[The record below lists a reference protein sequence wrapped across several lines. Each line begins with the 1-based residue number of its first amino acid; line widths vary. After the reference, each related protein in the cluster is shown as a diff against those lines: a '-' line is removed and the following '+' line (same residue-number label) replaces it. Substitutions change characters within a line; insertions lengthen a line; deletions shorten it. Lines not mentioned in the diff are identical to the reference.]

1 MINYTRQIAVKHNV
15 DICVVERGPRLCRL
29 FPPPGTGFRP
39 GHRRPFHAW
48 RHEHRDPGTRP
59 DAVSDGI
66 NFLAGGIGHETYLR
80 AQESGAMRG
89 GAIHAENLK
98 YLYED
103 MMAEAG
109 IAISY
114 NTTLM
119 DVDLDGQGINAAIC
133 HAKSGLFA
141 IQAKIFIDCS
151 GMETWRHWR
160 ERHSK
165 SGTTTETRCPQP
177 LLALGRSR
185 LEPISRRQ
193 GISHN
198 DDNMLAILKQAYE
211 QGVISM
217 DDYHH
222 GNDRSTSLSRNFSH
236 VFGINPLDEL
246 SVTKGLIDNRK
257 LLREYETMY
266 RQFIRGF
273 QSASLATSG
282 SILGIRESRRI
293 IAEYVLSAQDY
304 DNRATFEDE
313 IGRYNFSIDV
323 HPSTPGRQALE
334 EHKKHFRGKAYGKGE
349 SYGIPYRILCPKNT
363 DNLLVAG
370 RCVSADRNMMASLR
384 VIPVAG
390 SLEWP
395 QGQPAI
401 SVKTSKSQT
410 RSTSRLSRKPP
421 CQRRISFPTSNPEH
435 QRGIHN
441 ETPATALDA
450 SILASAQPAS
460 LKWQT

>member
-1 MINYTRQIAVKHNV
+1 MINYTRQFAVKHNV
-15 DICVVERGPRLCRL
+15 DICVVGCGPAGFAAAVSAARNGASVLVIDAL
-29 FPPPGTGFRP
+29 SMPGGMSTAALVP
-39 GHRRPFHAW
+39 VLMP
-48 RHEHRDPGTRP
+48 
-59 DAVSDGI
+59 VSDGI

-89 GAIHAENLK
+89 GAIHAEKLK

-151 GMETWRHWR
+151 GDGDLAALAGAPFEVGDDNGNTMPATLCSLWAGVDWNQYR
-160 ERHSK
+160 EGK
-165 SGTTTETRCPQP
+165 
-177 LLALGRSR
+177 AF
-185 LEPISRRQ
+185 
-193 GISHN
+193 SHN

-222 GNDRSTSLSRNFSH
+222 TGMTRTNDQLVTGNFSH

-370 RCVSADRNMMASLR
+370 RCVSTDRNMMASLR
-384 VIPVAG
+384 VIPGCWITGMAAG
-390 SLEWP
+390 TAA
-395 QGQPAI
+395 AI
-401 SVKTSKSQT
+401 SVKNKQ
-410 RSTSRLSRKPP
+410 KP
-421 CQRRISFPTSNPEH
+421 H
-435 QRGIHN
+435 QIDVK
-441 ETPATALDA
+441 ALQKNLHA
-450 SILASAQPAS
+450 NGAFLPNF
-460 LKWQT
+460 KP